1 MLDNGMLSSMAPS
14 TNRLSLQDEQKILR
28 QLDRYLPADMKG
40 THPGLQVFP
49 QIVGVCAN
57 NDPKFDDEQRARGL
71 PASTEVSVED
81 ISAALN
87 LVPQVRR
94 DLDAT
99 EISLIEAALDRG
111 ETFESLGAACGLTR
125 QGMRQRYQ
133 RLGGTRRWPNAAEDE
148 DLRED

>member
-1 MLDNGMLSSMAPS
+1 MLDNGMLSSMTRS
-14 TNRLSLQDEQKILR
+14 TDRLSLQDEQQILR
-28 QLDRYLPADMKG
+28 QLDRYLPTDMRG
-40 THPGLQVFP
+40 THPGLHVFP
-49 QIVGVCAN
+49 QLVGVCAN
-57 NDPKFDDEQRARGL
+57 NDPRFDDEQRARGL

-94 DLDAT
+94 DLDST

-111 ETFESLGAACGLTR
+111 ETFESLGTGCGLTR

-133 RLGGTRRWPNAAEDE
+133 RLGGTRRWPNTADE
-148 DLRED
+148 D